1 MPAKPGQ
8 KMLGVYV
15 DAALAKQFEAMARQT
30 DGGASGAL
38 RRLIAQAVEQEGQAQ
53 GLHSASAQEAI
64 APRGVG
70 RGEQVG
76 VRLKATER
84 QALAEAARLQ
94 GTSPANWIRSLAL
107 AHLARRP
114 QWNPAE
120 LEALRALFG
129 ELRAIG
135 HNVNQMAHAL
145 NIAVTT
151 GDYPPEQGTAAW
163 EAAERIQW
171 EMRRVVT
178 AITGNFD
185 YWGLPDAE
193 RPTAAPGALKRAK
206 AQTNTAEVARKL
218 RPRRRPARFAEND
231 QPHSS

>member
-8 KMLGVYV
+8 KMLGAYV
-15 DAALAKQFEAMARQT
+15 DAPLAEQFEAMARQT

-38 RRLIAQAVEQEGQAQ
+38 RRLIAQAVEQEGQAR
-53 GLHSASAQEAI
+53 GLHSASVQEAI

-76 VRLKATER
+76 VRLKTAER
-84 QALAEAARLQ
+84 QALAEAARAQ

-107 AHLARRP
+107 VHLARRP
-114 QWNPAE
+114 QWNGAE
-120 LEALRALFG
+120 LDALRALFG

-135 HNVNQMAHAL
+135 NNINQMAHAL

-151 GDYPPEQGTAAW
+151 GDYPPEQGTAAR

-171 EMRRVVT
+171 EMRRVVA

-193 RPTAAPGALKRAK
+193 RPTAAPGALKRAE
-206 AQTNTAEVARKL
+206 AQARAAQAKRKL
-218 RPRRRPARFAEND
+218 RPRRRPARFAGD
-231 QPHSS
+231 D

>member
-1 MPAKPGQ
+1 MPAKPGH
-8 KMLGVYV
+8 KMLGAYV
-15 DAALAKQFEAMARQT
+15 DAALAEQFEAMARQT
-30 DGGASGAL
+30 DGSASGAL
-38 RRLIAQAVEQEGQAQ
+38 RRLIAQAVEQELQAR

-64 APRGVG
+64 APCGVG

-76 VRLKATER
+76 VRLKVTER

-135 HNVNQMAHAL
+135 NNVNQMAHAL

-151 GDYPPEQGTAAW
+151 GDYPPEQGTAAK
-163 EAAERIQW
+163 EAAERIRL
-171 EMRRVVT
+171 EMRRVAAV
-178 AITGNFD
+178 ITGNFD
-185 YWGLPDAE
+185 YWGLPDAD
-193 RPTAAPGALKRAK
+193 RPKAAPGAVKREK
-206 AQTNTAEVARKL
+206 AQERAMEAARKL
-218 RPRRRPARFAEND
+218 RPRRRPARFAGD
-231 QPHSS
+231 DDY